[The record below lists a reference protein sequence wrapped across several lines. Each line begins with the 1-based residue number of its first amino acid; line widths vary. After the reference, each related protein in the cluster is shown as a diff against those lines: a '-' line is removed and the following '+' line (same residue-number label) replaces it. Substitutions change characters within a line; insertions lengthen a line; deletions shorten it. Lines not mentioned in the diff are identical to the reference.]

1 MSIAAPLSSLPET
14 RELRFVGRIYVL
26 RLLGVALGALSVGAV
41 LYEQHAPNALWAL
54 LLCHAA
60 VWPHVASRR
69 ARHARDPRRAELR
82 NLEIDSA
89 LGGAWIALMH
99 FALVPSVVAA
109 LMLSV
114 DKVHVGGVRLLL
126 RCIGWQALGCA
137 IALLASTLLSD
148 SAPFMLQSSPLVI
161 ACTLPLL
168 IGYPLA
174 IGAATHA
181 MLRRSHALNLRLEN
195 LSRTDAMTGMSNR
208 AFWQQCATRE
218 LRRFERSAQP
228 ATLLL
233 IDIDAFK
240 SINDGYG
247 HAAGDE
253 AIRAVART
261 IRECVREV
269 DLCGRYGGDE
279 FGVVLVHATSA
290 GARLVAERIRSRIAG
305 LQQDDLP
312 PLSVSIGVAEAE
324 AGMRDI
330 GAWAERADVALYR
343 AKARGRNRVATISP
357 AEFAL
362 ESLQARRSES
372 RAVQCA

>member
-1 MSIAAPLSSLPET
+1 MSIAAPQSSLPEA

-26 RLLGVALGALSVGAV
+26 RLLGVALGALSVGSV
-41 LYEQHAPNALWAL
+41 LYEQHAPAALWAL
-54 LLCHAA
+54 MLCHAGI
-60 VWPHVASRR
+60 WPHLASRF
-69 ARHARDPRRAELR
+69 ARLARDPRGAELR
-82 NLEIDSA
+82 NLQIDSV

-99 FALVPSVVAA
+99 FNLVPSVVAA
-109 LMLSV
+109 LMLSI
-114 DKVHVGGVRLLL
+114 DKIHVGGVRLLL
-126 RCIGWQALGCA
+126 RCIGWQALGCTL
-137 IALLASTLLSD
+137 ALLATSLLLD
-148 SAPFMLQSSPLVI
+148 APVFALQSSTLVI
-161 ACTLPLL
+161 LCTLPLL

-174 IGAATHA
+174 IGGATHA
-181 MLRRSHALNLRLEN
+181 MLSRAHALNARLEN
-195 LSRTDAMTGMSNR
+195 LSRTDSMTGMANR

-218 LRRFERSAQP
+218 LRRFERSGQP

-233 IDIDAFK
+233 IDIDEFK

-261 IRECVREV
+261 IRECTREV

-305 LQQDDLP
+305 LAQDDLP

-324 AGMRDI
+324 TGMRDL

-362 ESLQARRSES
+362 ENLHARSAASRS
-372 RAVQCA
+372 VQCA